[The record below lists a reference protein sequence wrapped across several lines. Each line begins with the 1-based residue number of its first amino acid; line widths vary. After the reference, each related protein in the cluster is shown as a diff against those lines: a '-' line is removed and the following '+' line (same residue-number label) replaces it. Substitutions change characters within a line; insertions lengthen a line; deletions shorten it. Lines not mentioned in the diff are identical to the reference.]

1 MLATGVDSVEDRRQ
15 EEIPTCYLC
24 ATPGRTRYR
33 HLADRLFSAPGQA
46 SLLQCPACGLWWLTP
61 RFLPEHISLAYADYY
76 THQEYA
82 GPRRFAEI
90 RGRITLL
97 MERHATFGVRRSVA
111 ERLLAGA
118 LWRLALVRDSVD
130 PLLLGLRG
138 VPPGALLDVG
148 CGAGEFLDRARR
160 LGWNVRGIEPDPAA
174 AEFARTRFAI
184 PVMDG
189 TVEDQSLPPASHDLV
204 VSRHVLEHVHDP
216 VAFLRQCFGLVRPGG
231 KLIVLTPNVASLQ
244 HKIFGASWF
253 HLDPPRHL
261 YLFTRATLAVCA
273 AKARLAGVTIRTLAR
288 EGRDTWQGSR
298 VIRRNGRVAS
308 PDISMRVKVEGLFA
322 MLLEEFVRWFWRD
335 AGDELILVASKE
347 RSGAGN
353 DD

>member
-1 MLATGVDSVEDRRQ
+1 MGVDSVVDRQQ
-15 EEIPTCYLC
+15 EEVPDCYLC
-24 ATPGRTRYR
+24 GTAGWTRYR
-33 HLADRLFSAPGQA
+33 GLEDRLFSAPGRA

-82 GPRRFAEI
+82 GPRRFAGI
-90 RGRITLL
+90 RVRITLL

-118 LWRLALVRDSVD
+118 LWKLVLVRDSVD

-138 VPPGALLDVG
+138 VSPGAVLDVG

-160 LGWNVRGIEPDPAA
+160 LGWNVRGVEPDPAA

-184 PVMDG
+184 PVMGG

-216 VAFLRQCFGLVRPGG
+216 VAFLRRCFGLVRPGG
-231 KLIVLTPNVASLQ
+231 KLIVLTPNMASLQ
-244 HKIFGASWF
+244 HKIFGPSWF

-261 YLFTRATLAVCA
+261 YLFTRATLAACA
-273 AKARLAGVTIRTLAR
+273 ARAGLAGVTIGTLAR
-288 EGRDTWQGSR
+288 EGRESWQGSR

-308 PDISMRVKVEGLFA
+308 ADISMRVKAEGLCA